1 MVLNS
6 SSVALGSR
14 MEINRILV
22 LTMTITGDG
31 ASGSY
36 FGREVVAGY
45 GAPEGTRKLKRFQ
58 CPDCKN

>member
-6 SSVALGSR
+6 SSAALGSR

-22 LTMTITGDG
+22 LAMTITGDG

-45 GAPEGTRKLKRFQ
+45 GAPEGTRKL
-58 CPDCKN
+58 